1 MIKTKTII
9 SGEMLECEVYP
20 VWERDAKREKRH
32 KITTLAQQK
41 VNHRNT
47 VKRVIRLINTNFT
60 KRDIW
65 MTLTYKTKPTEEQAK
80 RDIQNFIRRLK
91 RRKGNLKYIYVTET
105 GEKRIHHHIILNIE
119 DRDMAEGL
127 WTLGRTNARRL
138 QPDDYG
144 LEGLARYITKEKN
157 TADKRYTCS
166 RNLDKPIVYEDKTM
180 FTRRDTDK
188 IVRNENKARERFER
202 MYLGYVFRD
211 LIISE
216 SVFISGWYIYVRLQK
231 L

>member
-1 MIKTKTII
+1 M
-9 SGEMLECEVYP
+9 YP
-20 VWERDAKREKRH
+20 VWERDSKREK
-32 KITTLAQQK
+32 KQKLTSAAQQK

-91 RRKGNLKYIYVTET
+91 RRVDNLKYIYVTEL
-105 GEKRIHHHIILNIE
+105 GEKRIHHHIIVNVK

-157 TADKRYTCS
+157 IADKRYTCS

-188 IVRNENKARERFER
+188 IVRNENRARELFER
-202 MYLGYVFRD
+202 MYPGYVFRD
-211 LIISE
+211 INISD
-216 SVFISGWYIYVRLQK
+216 SIFISGWYIYIRLQK